1 MQDAKM
7 DQSGK
12 VTGQQA
18 GAVEAI
24 RPLPWE
30 MPRFRNWIAV
40 GKVNMLVERALN
52 RGLAPLGLKC
62 AQLDVLAAIHRFPG
76 LTQQELADK
85 LLVGRSNMSM
95 LLPDLMR
102 RGLIARLGDARDARV
117 RRLHLTESGDGLARE
132 AFAVQ
137 TGVIE
142 AMMGALSPEE
152 CDALGDMMRRIGR
165 HMVDRDIGG

>member
-1 MQDAKM
+1 MQDAKAP
-7 DQSGK
+7 QHGR
-12 VTGQQA
+12 A
-18 GAVEAI
+18 GPPGEGTP
-24 RPLPWE
+24 RLPWDL
-30 MPRFRNWIAV
+30 PRFRNWIAV

-52 RGLAPLGLKC
+52 RGLAPLDLKC
-62 AQLDVLAAIHRFPG
+62 AQLDVLAVIYRYPG

-95 LLPDLMR
+95 LLPDLLR
-102 RGLIARLGDARDARV
+102 RGLITRAGDAKDARV
-117 RRLHLTESGDGLARE
+117 RRLSLTSQGIALAHE

-142 AMMGALSPEE
+142 GMMKALTAEE

-165 HMVDRDIGG
+165 YMVDADISG

>member
-1 MQDAKM
+1 MQDAKT
-7 DQSGK
+7 DQCGK
-12 VTGQQA
+12 A
-18 GAVEAI
+18 MPAEDK
-24 RPLPWE
+24 PSLFPWE

-52 RGLAPLGLKC
+52 RGLAPLDLKC
-62 AQLDVLAAIHRFPG
+62 AQFDVLAAIYRFPG

-95 LLPDLMR
+95 LLPDLLR
-102 RGLIARLGDARDARV
+102 RGLIERGRDDRDARV
-117 RRLHLTESGDGLARE
+117 RRLRLTPEGASLSHK

-142 AMMGALSPEE
+142 GMMEALSAEE

-165 HMVDRDIGG
+165 HMIDSDIGG